1 MAAAFPKSSDRKARA
16 LTAVILSAMVL
27 AGCAG
32 SPSADEAAPAAE
44 YDPWETMN
52 RRIYNF
58 NVAVDKATLKP
69 LAKGYKTVMP
79 RFARRGITNFFDNL
93 TTPRS
98 SLNNFLQGKPKRGAK
113 EFGRFLVNSTMG
125 LGGLINIT
133 DIDGWA
139 RYDETFSQTF
149 AVWGLPEGPYLML
162 PILGPHSVLD
172 ATALPLDYYTD
183 LQRSYKTT
191 SVRDKLYFLRLV
203 DARHRLLAA
212 DKFLDD
218 SEDPYIAFREAY
230 LQNREYQIHDG
241 DPPVEEDYYEFFD
254 DEEFSEDE

>member
-1 MAAAFPKSSDRKARA
+1 MFVLLGCGLLAACAGTQPAADESDR
-16 LTAVILSAMVL
+16 
-27 AGCAG
+27 
-32 SPSADEAAPAAE
+32 AE
-44 YDPWETMN
+44 YDPWEPMN

-58 NVAVDKATLKP
+58 NVAVDKATTKP
-69 LAKGYKTVMP
+69 LAKGYKAITP
-79 RFARRGITNFFDNL
+79 RFARRGVSNFFDNL

-98 SLNNFLQGKPKRGAK
+98 SLNNFLQGKPKRGFK

-149 AVWGLPEGPYLML
+149 AVWGLPEGNYVML

-172 ATALPLDYYTD
+172 AAALPFDFYTNI
-183 LQRSYKTT
+183 LEQYENT
-191 SVRDKLYFLRLV
+191 SVRSKLNVLLII
-203 DARHRLLAA
+203 DARQRLLAA

-218 SEDPYIAFREAY
+218 SKDPYIAFREAY
-230 LQNREYQIHDG
+230 LQNREYEIYDG
-241 DPPVEEDYYEFFD
+241 DPPVEDDYFEFFD
-254 DEEFSEDE
+254 DEEFDMEE

>member
-1 MAAAFPKSSDRKARA
+1 VVGFTAA
-16 LTAVILSAMVL
+16 LL

-32 SPSADEAAPAAE
+32 SQTAVEESPTTE
-44 YDPWETMN
+44 YDPWESMN
-52 RRIYNF
+52 RKVYNF

-69 LAKGYKTVMP
+69 AAKAYNAVMP

-98 SLNNFLQGKPKRGAK
+98 SLNNFLQGKPKRGLK

-125 LGGLINIT
+125 VGGLINIT
-133 DIDGWA
+133 DIDGWN
-139 RYDETFSQTF
+139 RYDETFAQTF

-162 PILGPHSVLD
+162 PIIGPHSVLD

-183 LQRSYKTT
+183 LQRSYKNT
-191 SVRDKLYFLRLV
+191 SVRDKLYVLRLI
-203 DARHRLLAA
+203 DARHRLLTA

-218 SEDPYIAFREAY
+218 SKDPYIAFREAY
-230 LQNREYQIHDG
+230 LQNREYDIYDG
-241 DPPVEEDYYEFFD
+241 DPPVEDDYYEFFD
-254 DEEFSEDE
+254 EEEFGAAE